1 LRNEYIGIT
10 TSVLRILM
18 IISDKSRKAME
29 NLGLTGY
36 EIKVYL
42 SLLEGGPTIASEI
55 SKISGVPYSK
65 IYEVVNSLEE
75 KGWLES
81 SSSRPQKFFPKSP
94 QNALAAMRIRME
106 NEIKDNENLIM
117 SELVPIFQKRGIKER
132 PEIWVVRGIHNI
144 IGKVSEILLDCQAEL
159 LIALPEVAENIAKPA
174 QPMLRTLY
182 EKGVNISVLA
192 SGRTS
197 SDTVRAIS
205 RIAQVRVKDHMFGG
219 GVIGDS
225 RQVMLLLG
233 EGGNVESNGFEPI
246 AIWAEHS
253 GLAGL
258 AKDYFEY
265 LWADAESSANTR

>member
-1 LRNEYIGIT
+1 
-10 TSVLRILM
+10 M

-42 SLLEGGPTIASEI
+42 SILEGGPAIASEV
-55 SKISGVPYSK
+55 SKVSGVPYSK
-65 IYEVVNSLEE
+65 IYEVINTLED

-81 SSSRPQKFFPKSP
+81 NSSRPQKFFPKSP
-94 QNALAAMRIRME
+94 QSALAAMRVRME
-106 NEIKDNENLIM
+106 NGIKDNENLIM
-117 SELVPIFQKRGIKER
+117 SELLPIYQKRGIKER

-144 IGKVSEILLDCQAEL
+144 VGKVSEIILDCQAEL
-159 LIALPEVAENIAKPA
+159 LIAIPEIAENIAKPT
-174 QPMLRTLY
+174 QPMLRALY

-197 SDTVRAIS
+197 SDTLRAIS

-233 EGGNVESNGFEPI
+233 EGGNIDSNGFEPI

-265 LWADAESSANTR
+265 LWADAENKIT

>member
-1 LRNEYIGIT
+1 
-10 TSVLRILM
+10 M
-18 IISDKSRKAME
+18 IISDKSRRAME
-29 NLGLTGY
+29 SLGLTGY
-36 EIKVYL
+36 EIKAYL
-42 SLLEGGPTIASEI
+42 SILQEGPAIASDI
-55 SKISGVPYSK
+55 SKRSGVPYSK
-65 IYEVVNSLEE
+65 IYEVINSLED

-81 SSSRPQKFFPKSP
+81 SSSRPQKFFPRSP
-94 QNALAAMRIRME
+94 PSALAAMRIRME
-106 NEIKDNENLIM
+106 NGIKDNENLII
-117 SELVPIFQKRGIKER
+117 SELLPIYQKRGIKER

-144 IGKVSEILLDCQAEL
+144 AGKVNEIILDCQAEL
-159 LIALPEVAENIAKPA
+159 LIALPEVAENIAKTA

-205 RIAQVRVKDHMFGG
+205 RIAEVRVKDHMFGG
-219 GVIGDS
+219 GVIGDG

-233 EGGNVESNGFEPI
+233 EGGSTENSGFEPI

-265 LWADAESSANTR
+265 LWADADNKSKG

>member
-1 LRNEYIGIT
+1 
-10 TSVLRILM
+10 M

-29 NLGLTGY
+29 NLGLSSY

-42 SLLEGGPTIASEI
+42 SILQGGPAIASEI
-55 SKISGVPYSK
+55 SKTSGVPYSK
-65 IYEVVNSLEE
+65 IYEVVNSLED

-94 QNALAAMRIRME
+94 QSALAAMRIRME
-106 NEIKDNENLIM
+106 NDIKDSENLIM
-117 SELVPIFQKRGIKER
+117 NELLPVYQKRGIKER

-144 IGKVSEILLDCQAEL
+144 IGKVSEIILDCKAEL
-159 LIALPEVAENIAKPA
+159 LIALPELAENIAKPA
-174 QPMLRTLY
+174 QPMLRSMH

-192 SGRTS
+192 SGKTS
-197 SDTVRAIS
+197 SDTLRAIS

-233 EGGNVESNGFEPI
+233 EGSVMDSHGRFEPI

-253 GLAGL
+253 GLARL

-265 LWADAESSANTR
+265 LWADAENR

>member
-1 LRNEYIGIT
+1 
-10 TSVLRILM
+10 M

-42 SLLEGGPTIASEI
+42 SILEGGPGIASEI
-55 SKISGVPYSK
+55 SKLSGVPYSK
-65 IYEVVNSLEE
+65 IYEVINTLED

-81 SSSRPQKFFPKSP
+81 NSSRPQKFFPKSP
-94 QNALAAMRIRME
+94 QSALAAMRIRME
-106 NEIKDNENLIM
+106 NEIKDSENLIM
-117 SELVPIFQKRGIKER
+117 SELLPIYQKRGIKER

-144 IGKVSEILLDCQAEL
+144 VGKVSEIILDCQTEL

-174 QPMLRTLY
+174 QPMLRALY

-233 EGGNVESNGFEPI
+233 EGSNVDSNGFEPI

-265 LWADAESSANTR
+265 LWADAENKIT

>member
-1 LRNEYIGIT
+1 
-10 TSVLRILM
+10 M

-42 SLLEGGPTIASEI
+42 SILEGGPGIASEI
-55 SKISGVPYSK
+55 SKVSGVPYSK
-65 IYEVVNSLEE
+65 IYEVINTLED

-94 QNALAAMRIRME
+94 QSALAAMRIRME

-117 SELVPIFQKRGIKER
+117 SELLPIYQKRGIKER

-144 IGKVSEILLDCQAEL
+144 IGKVSEIILDCQAEL

-174 QPMLRTLY
+174 QPMLRSLY

-197 SDTVRAIS
+197 SDTLRAIS

-233 EGGNVESNGFEPI
+233 EGGIMDSNGFEPI

-265 LWADAESSANTR
+265 LWADAENREIP

>member
-1 LRNEYIGIT
+1 MNIALRNEYI
-10 TSVLRILM
+10 RIILSTFKVLM

-42 SLLEGGPTIASEI
+42 SILDGGPAIASEI
-55 SKISGVPYSK
+55 SKVSGVPYSK
-65 IYEVVNSLEE
+65 IYEVINTLED

-81 SSSRPQKFFPKSP
+81 NSSRPQKFFPKSP
-94 QNALAAMRIRME
+94 QSALAAMRIRME
-106 NEIKDNENLIM
+106 NGIKDNENLIM
-117 SELVPIFQKRGIKER
+117 SELLPIYQKRGIKER

-144 IGKVSEILLDCQAEL
+144 IGKVNEIILDCQAEL
-159 LIALPEVAENIAKPA
+159 LIALPEVAEDIAKPA
-174 QPMLRTLY
+174 QPMLRALY
-182 EKGVNISVLA
+182 EKGVSISVLA

-197 SDTVRAIS
+197 SDTLRTIS
-205 RIAQVRVKDHMFGG
+205 RIAQVRVKDQMFGG

-233 EGGNVESNGFEPI
+233 ESGIIDSNGFEPI

-265 LWADAESSANTR
+265 LWADAENR